1 MISAELLLLNGRER
15 QREMMAQA
23 DRQRLARQLRDLS
36 SRTRRAR
43 GGLRRGRRPAG
54 LTWPE
59 VAGRESV

>member
-36 SRTRRAR
+36 RLLT
-43 GGLRRGRRPAG
+43 PAEIDEQSG
-54 LTWPE
+54 YRFYEPGQ
-59 VAGRESV
+59 VQIA